1 MGRCQEDGVPLV
13 DRSVARRVG
22 VPLLVGLALV
32 WVALMARDFM
42 TLAKYDYQD
51 LNHFTQGGQFV
62 RDGLSPYTTAFT
74 QVGNGLPY
82 IYPPVWAIVFAPLS
96 LLPTVVLR
104 ILWTGG
110 TLIALWALVA
120 LSIRQLTAAE
130 PGSHRRKLLLI
141 TAATVLTLPL
151 GAVAEVLYFGQVGVF
166 VVLAC
171 TVDAV
176 LLRERRSR
184 WQGVLVGIATAIKL
198 TPALII
204 VHWVLTRQ
212 FRAAATAT
220 ATTLACWGVAGLLL
234 PKLVADYF
242 FGGFVFG
249 IASRIGA
256 ERVNNQSLFGML
268 TRLFGETPP
277 MPVYLAL
284 AGTVALVGLF
294 LAWRAH
300 RSGSLLA
307 AIAIV
312 GLTTVL
318 VAPMSWQ
325 HHACWIIPALG
336 AIVADGRS
344 KVRLLGGLAAL
355 VALYSPT
362 QGAQLAAYIGFTEFW
377 NLLYVLLIAALAWLV
392 WRSRPAAEAA
402 PPAGFAAS

>member
-1 MGRCQEDGVPLV
+1 MPLV

-22 VPLLVGLALV
+22 IPLLVGLALV
-32 WVALMARDFM
+32 WLALMARDFM
-42 TLAKYDYQD
+42 TLAKFDYQD

-96 LLPTVVLR
+96 LLPTLALR
-104 ILWTGG
+104 VLWTGG
-110 TLIALWALVA
+110 TLVALWALVA
-120 LSIRQLTAAE
+120 LSIRQLTAPE
-130 PGSHRRKLLLI
+130 PGGRRQRLLLI
-141 TAATVLTLPL
+141 TAATILTLPL
-151 GAVAEVLYFGQVGVF
+151 GAVAEVLYYGQVGVF

-176 LLRERRSR
+176 LLRERQSR
-184 WQGVLVGIATAIKL
+184 WQGVLVGLATAIKL

-204 VHWVLTRQ
+204 VHWVLARQ
-212 FRAAATAT
+212 FRAAITAA
-220 ATTLACWGVAGLLL
+220 ATTLAAWGVAAVLL

-242 FGGFVFG
+242 IGGFVFG
-249 IASRIGA
+249 IAGRIGA
-256 ERVNNQSLFGML
+256 ERVNNQSIFGML
-268 TRLFGETPP
+268 TRALGETPP
-277 MPVYLAL
+277 MPLYLAL
-284 AGTVALVGLF
+284 AGTAALIGLF

-300 RSGSLLA
+300 RAGNLLA

-344 KVRLLGGLAAL
+344 RVRLLGGLAAL

-362 QGAQLAAYIGFTEFW
+362 QGAQLAAYVGFTEFW
-377 NLLYVLLIAALAWLV
+377 NLMYVLLIAAMTWLV
-392 WRSRPAAEAA
+392 WRARPAQRDVHGALTGA
-402 PPAGFAAS
+402 